1 MRGCVWS
8 AIVLEWRVQS
18 NIHMVSQQNIA
29 LEQGDQCYSVRL
41 SVVLILWLIDG
52 ACHLRHDII
61 LNVENFKKRLRVLA
75 VLNANFLQFFR
86 PVVFT

>member
-29 LEQGDQCYSVRL
+29 LEQGDQCYSVHL
-41 SVVLILWLIDG
+41 SVVLILWLIG
-52 ACHLRHDII
+52 LHRVCHLRHDII
-61 LNVENFKKRLRVLA
+61 LNLKNLKKIK
-75 VLNANFLQFFR
+75 
-86 PVVFT
+86 